1 MQWKITT
8 GSDRATANAQS
19 YTGTE
24 GRPIFVDVVHPGV
37 GPDARV
43 RIIDVTTQRTVAD
56 LSCGFTDQ
64 GPKRTEF
71 SPVASGSRAYNLIVD
86 PVGATFGAPGVA
98 IVSSASQTPPLIMP
112 EPPAFG
118 TWSINGSSTV
128 ANSGVSGG
136 IGTDGSRYVS
146 PYEYANQMLGSRHV
160 LKYHGYAGQFNSGIV
175 PNIPINA
182 AADGAL
188 TTVLQLG
195 ANDINQTEAAAD
207 AAFVTA
213 RDTALAELRAGRYP
227 LIHVPHS
234 KKGGSLNAIGIARYA
249 ILCEEWAASVGLRVV
264 RTDYAICANSDAIGT
279 NRTGSQY
286 DDLHMSSYGAELA
299 GAEFVASIRDKVRW
313 RIGSVGYVSGT
324 YATELVAHPHMT
336 GTTGTNGTG
345 SSGSVATE
353 FTSVRG
359 AGTATCVA
367 SKGSDAEGAYQDLTI
382 TFGAAS
388 ERWDLS
394 CMASAAV
401 LNGRVRAGQKYAIMA
416 DVELVSGPA
425 KRISLSI
432 ACANQDFSAPTG
444 GSSSWYDAAMPI
456 GRRMIR
462 TRVVDPA
469 IAGAFLNVPS
479 LLISPYAAGTVVVRV
494 RGVSIRESL

>member
-1 MQWKITT
+1 METYI
-8 GSDRATANAQS
+8 
-19 YTGTE
+19 TGTAPATTWHYKGTLAEIRAVPGPE
-24 GRPIFVDVVHPGV
+24 GSLGHPTDSRLELRYRGGQWDALENGNPDLDTGVESINGQVYDPATQTTRIDGFV
-37 GPDARV
+37 
-43 RIIDVTTQRTVAD
+43 VAD
-56 LSCGFTDQ
+56 SST
-64 GPKRTEF
+64 
-71 SPVASGSRAYNLIVD
+71 
-86 PVGATFGAPGVA
+86 GAPA
-98 IVSSASQTPPLIMP
+98 PLIMP

-128 ANSGVSGG
+128 ANSGISGG

-160 LKYHGYAGQFNSGIV
+160 LKYHGYAGQYNSGIV

-207 AAFVTA
+207 AAFATV
-213 RDTALAELRAGRYP
+213 RDAALSELRAGRYP

-286 DDLHMSSYGAELA
+286 DDLHMSAYGAELA

-367 SKGSDAEGAYQDLTI
+367 SNGSDAEGAYQDLTI
-382 TFGAAS
+382 AFGAAS

-401 LNGRVRAGQKYAIMA
+401 LNGRVRAGRKYAIMA

-444 GSSSWYDAAMPI
+444 GSSSWYDAAMPT

-462 TRVVDPA
+462 TRVIDPA
-469 IAGAFLNVPS
+469 VAGAFLNVPS
-479 LLISPYAAGTVVVRV
+479 ILISPYAAGTVVVRV